1 MEVAIFASASPYEH
15 PIVIYFIVS
24 MTRSWPNGY
33 ADKLWK
39 VSKEGRSLLLWKE
52 ADAACGICYLSIW
65 VFPKLGV
72 PQNGWFIRE
81 NPIRIDDLGYPP
93 ISFYHMSTCCRW
105 FRKNLWCPQ
114 VGAMPGKLIQCFVCI
129 CGLSELY
136 QNESRQLKLAFL
148 CASDISCGGQWRH
161 LYTFVTTSWCPIDD
175 FQVDLAQVSQVD
187 RMFESCRAH
196 WWDWQVGPGHQ
207 TVAWKWQSEI
217 GHLPKC
223 QKAHLPSSL
232 CPGET
237 MRKKTYCKVLYT
249 WLQLS
254 CRILTN
260 MSWKPTLATVR
271 SRYAWRSFFSWED
284 SELSKICWCLRWLEH
299 LFIFSPTFLQVGEVN
314 PNITVVLGEICRNLE
329 GLHDCPSPWPRLCWR
344 YWTRSRIAVSGI
356 ITLMSAAQFPTS
368 FPQVGP

>member
-1 MEVAIFASASPYEH
+1 
-15 PIVIYFIVS
+15 
-24 MTRSWPNGY
+24 
-33 ADKLWK
+33 
-39 VSKEGRSLLLWKE
+39 
-52 ADAACGICYLSIW
+52 
-65 VFPKLGV
+65 
-72 PQNGWFIRE
+72 
-81 NPIRIDDLGYPP
+81 
-93 ISFYHMSTCCRW
+93 MSTCCRW

-237 MRKKTYCKVLYT
+237 MRKKTYCKVFVVHLITIVLQDSYKHVLKAYSGNCKVEICVEIL
-249 WLQLS
+249 LQLG
-254 CRILTN
+254 R
-260 MSWKPTLATVR
+260 
-271 SRYAWRSFFSWED
+271 
-284 SELSKICWCLRWLEH
+284 LRVVKNLLVSSLIGASLH
-299 LFIFSPTFLQVGEVN
+299 LFSHLFAGWGSEPQYHRC
-314 PNITVVLGEICRNLE
+314 PWWNL
-329 GLHDCPSPWPRLCWR
+329 P
-344 YWTRSRIAVSGI
+344 
-356 ITLMSAAQFPTS
+356 
-368 FPQVGP
+368 